1 MAGNKQKKKRGRPLR
16 HGGFSLI
23 AKDELLKDQPHIRQY
38 LLDCR
43 AGLVRC
49 VSGSEEMLT
58 EQQRILIDRII
69 SKLSICRLIEAY
81 IEKYGIFRRDMLK
94 KKVLELE
101 PALGKSYLAYSNAI
115 DRALV
120 TLGIDKRKNEGVID
134 IHKYVAQRYGKKETT
149 HEKSSVD

>member
-1 MAGNKQKKKRGRPLR
+1 MAQNKRKKKRGRPPR

-23 AKDELLKDQPHIRQY
+23 ARDELLKDQPHIRQY

-43 AGLVRC
+43 AGLVDC
-49 VSGSEEMLT
+49 VAGSEETLT

-94 KKVLELE
+94 KSQVLELE

-115 DRALV
+115 DRALIA
-120 TLGIDKRKNEGVID
+120 LGLDKRNKEAVLTPYEIIEEEKNGEQKTD
-134 IHKYVAQRYGKKETT
+134 K
-149 HEKSSVD
+149 